1 MLLPK
6 PALSLLTT
14 NFKKYSRYYDLL
26 YQDKDYQGEAAYI
39 NRHIQNLCPDT
50 STLLELGAGTGN
62 HAFHLCSLGY
72 KVTGIERSVEMV
84 DLAKAKQIPDFL
96 PLVHDITNFDLS
108 FQFDAAVCLF
118 HSICYLTTNAELQ
131 ACFTNVSKHL
141 KPGGLF
147 VFDIWYAPAV
157 LHQLPGTSVRRK
169 KNESIE
175 ILRIAET
182 AMFLNKNIA
191 EVKYQIIVKNKSDNT
206 HTTIEEIHPMRY
218 LSIPEIELFAELAG
232 FKLIRSEEFM
242 NPQPPTINSWNV
254 LILLQK
260 TANE

>member
-1 MLLPK
+1 MLWPK
-6 PALSLLTT
+6 AALSILTN
-14 NFKKYSRYYDLL
+14 NFKKYSQYYDLL

-39 NRHIQNLCPDT
+39 RRHIQNLRPDAR
-50 STLLELGAGTGN
+50 SLLELGAGTGN

-84 DLAKAKQIPDFL
+84 DIAKSKQIADFF
-96 PLVHDITNFDLS
+96 PLVHDITDFDLP

-118 HSICYLTTNAELQ
+118 HSICYLTTNAALQ

-147 VFDIWYAPAV
+147 AFDIWYAPAV
-157 LHQLPGTSVRRK
+157 LHQLPGTRIRRK
-169 KNESIE
+169 QNDNFE
-175 ILRIAET
+175 IIRIAET
-182 AMFLNKNIA
+182 EMFLNKNIA
-191 EVKYQIIVKNKSDNT
+191 EVKYHIIVKNKTDNV

-242 NPQPPTINSWNV
+242 SPQSPTIKSWNV
-254 LILLQK
+254 LILLEK
-260 TANE
+260 TPNE